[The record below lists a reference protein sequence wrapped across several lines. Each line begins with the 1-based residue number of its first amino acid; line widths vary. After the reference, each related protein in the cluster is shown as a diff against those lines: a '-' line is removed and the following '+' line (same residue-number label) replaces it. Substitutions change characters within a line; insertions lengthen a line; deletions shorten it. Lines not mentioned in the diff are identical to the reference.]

1 MIVCIVGDTGSG
13 KDYLAT
19 LLKERNPKLAVDEKI
34 LYTTRPK
41 RAGESEEFYNF
52 VTKSELSKIPRYNII
67 ERNIYKT
74 AHDEWIYA
82 SVYDAKKLD
91 IYQNKWVVV
100 PCTLEQAL
108 RYRNFFDKKNVT
120 VSIIY
125 AYTPDVYR
133 IPRLIQR
140 DSDMKEI
147 QRRIISDRN
156 RFDYS
161 KYKKDIN
168 FVAYMVQDNP
178 IFKMVTE
185 DMTLTEEELY
195 LTFFG

>member
-19 LLKERNPKLAVDEKI
+19 LLKERNPELVVNEKI

-67 ERNIYKT
+67 ERNTYKT
-74 AHDEWIYA
+74 AHGEWTYT

-108 RYRNFFDKKNVT
+108 QYRNFFDEKNVT